1 MFDPPFMTQDPKN
14 PLSLKIQAN
23 RYEDEGLQ
31 EVVLRVSLKN
41 YPLATPLDIDIKI
54 LINPCLVSEIVP
66 KDLLIKPSPVYIVS
80 YPNQS
85 FPITR
90 YIPSPN
96 CNYQDSDFTYKI
108 TEQVGSIVPDWLTL
122 NTKGENVAVVA
133 IPDISFDQNSFM
145 LVLTIFNEKLNMKI
159 EH

>member
-1 MFDPPFMTQDPKN
+1 MTQDPKN

-41 YPLATPLDIDIKI
+41 YPLALPLDIPIKI
-54 LINPCLVSEIVP
+54 MINPCQVSEIVP
-66 KDLLIKPSPVYIVS
+66 KDFLIKPSTVYIVS

-108 TEQVGSIVPDWLTL
+108 TEQVGSLVPGWLTL
-122 NTKGENVAVVA
+122 NTKGENVALVA
-133 IPDISFDQNSFM
+133 IPDISFNQNSFM
-145 LVLTIFNEKLNMKI
+145 LVLTIFNEKLNIKI